1 MPRFIPNKEGQLIMH
16 PTDCST
22 CESWSEE
29 PFTDEEDVE
38 EMLANFI
45 HVSVDRY
52 QGMSDREMQIRL
64 YSRCQQ
70 EARKIKNK
78 VDRKRR
84 LEENRQSFDAWMAA
98 VEKKEEEEAAA
109 AAATAKENEVEKE
122 VEEEKWE

>member
-1 MPRFIPNKEGQLIMH
+1 MH

-29 PFTDEEDVE
+29 PFTDGEEDVE
-38 EMLANFI
+38 EMLANFV

-84 LEENRQSFDAWMAA
+84 LEENRQSFDAAMAA
-98 VEKKEEEEAAA
+98 IEKKEEEEAA
-109 AAATAKENEVEKE
+109 KENVVEKE
-122 VEEEKWE
+122 GKVEVKEDVPHVEDYWE